1 MGAIVC
7 LNAPCEFAI
16 KAFDL
21 KVRNTLKNLKTKE
34 FFCSGSTLWAYVNAL
49 HPMGF
54 VMQERS
60 LVFF

>member
-16 KAFDL
+16 KAFGL

-34 FFCSGSTLWAYVNAL
+34 FFCSGSTLWANVNAL